1 MKAKKCIIFIKFLK
15 HNKYPHYQQ
24 KFKQST
30 KEKAKVTNINK
41 YMQMPQNQEF
51 PLEECFTLEVF
62 FVMKH

>member
-1 MKAKKCIIFIKFLK
+1 MFLK